1 MLAYRGQLLDGHLVH
16 VVEPAEAGLVQVQ
29 LGVGV
34 GVRLH
39 LALDLHG
46 LGHGGQLRQQLG
58 ADGEGVAAGQRQHLA
73 RVPADQ

>member
-1 MLAYRGQLLDGHLVH
+1 MQ
-16 VVEPAEAGLVQVQ
+16 PAEAGLIQVE

-34 GVRLH
+34 WVRLH
-39 LALDLHG
+39 LALDLHC
-46 LGHGGQLRQQLG
+46 LGHGGQLRQQLR